1 MLGSVT
7 RQNVCQ
13 REAPSVAA
21 ASSWLSPTSSRTGA
35 TSLTTNGNETNTV
48 ASTIP
53 GTAIAAIRT
62 VNQNALTAAGVVIQS
77 QAWLMP
83 CSNVRMNTTPSGRRR
98 STPRYRSAAQRRERV
113 AGRLSRTATPQ
124 PAKGEQDEQRDDEQ
138 HNRQR

>member
-1 MLGSVT
+1 MIG
-7 RQNVCQ
+7 
-13 REAPSVAA
+13 E
-21 ASSWLSPTSSRTGA
+21 
-35 TSLTTNGNETNTV
+35 TTNGRSISASRTPRPRALPR
-48 ASTIP
+48 ASTSAQPTPKIVLS

-98 STPRYRSAAQRRERV
+98 STPRYRSAAPRRERV